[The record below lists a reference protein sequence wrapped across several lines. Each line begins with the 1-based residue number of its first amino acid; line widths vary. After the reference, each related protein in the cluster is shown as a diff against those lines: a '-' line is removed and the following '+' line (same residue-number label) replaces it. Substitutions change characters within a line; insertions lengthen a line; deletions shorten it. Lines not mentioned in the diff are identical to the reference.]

1 MDLDDDI
8 ADFLIRRKQG
18 NIVLELREKFSFQ
31 DQEKIEKRL
40 IKNQNVDNFNKMF
53 EVFTYHSKEE
63 IKALLLTYGAN
74 PDILPK

>member
-1 MDLDDDI
+1 VDLDDDI